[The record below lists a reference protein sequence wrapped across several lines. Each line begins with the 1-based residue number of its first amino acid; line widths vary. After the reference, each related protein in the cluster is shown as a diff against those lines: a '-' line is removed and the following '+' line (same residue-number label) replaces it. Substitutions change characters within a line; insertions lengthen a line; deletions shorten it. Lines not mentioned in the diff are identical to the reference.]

1 MKTENTIRSEAIDI
15 LIKHLGP
22 IDTERFLAYINRE
35 KFDYTQWQKNL
46 WNDKTIEEI
55 HQMGVELEK
64 SRKDRRS

>member
-1 MKTENTIRSEAIDI
+1 MKTENTIRAEAMDI

-22 IDTERFLAYINRE
+22 IDTGKFLSSISRE

-55 HQMGVELEK
+55 HQMGIELEEK
-64 SRKDRRS
+64 RKK